1 MIKQNAKFD
10 KSPKTGEDTN
20 AFQASAE
27 ERQLALERY
36 RCLKSVEKCD
46 LTFDDKL
53 FVENFEA
60 ARHFLW
66 KVNL

>member
-20 AFQASAE
+20 AFQANAE

-36 RCLKSVEKCD
+36 RCLKSVQEWE
-46 LTFDDKL
+46 LTSEDKL
-53 FVENFEA
+53 FLENFEVA
-60 ARHFLW
+60 KHFLW

>member
-1 MIKQNAKFD
+1 MIMPNNYSD
-10 KSPKTGEDTN
+10 KHPELGI
-20 AFQASAE
+20 SAYAYPQKVK

-36 RCLKSVEKCD
+36 QCLKSVQKCD